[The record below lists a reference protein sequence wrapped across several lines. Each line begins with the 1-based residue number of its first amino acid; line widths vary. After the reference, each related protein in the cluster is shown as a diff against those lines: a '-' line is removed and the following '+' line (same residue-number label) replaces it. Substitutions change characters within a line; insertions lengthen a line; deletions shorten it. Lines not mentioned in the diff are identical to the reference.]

1 MPAARLQVCVR
12 LSGLGSSRLG
22 YGCEAREPNGYA
34 MRISYMFMQDKSPG
48 LAKFR
53 SGKRA
58 NDDEPP

>member
-34 MRISYMFMQDKSPG
+34 MRIDYIFMQDESPG
-48 LAKFR
+48 LAIPQR
-53 SGKRA
+53 QTR
-58 NDDEPP
+58 E